1 MDVPNDFNDGLSL
14 SERPTY
20 MQQHVLSR
28 CTVTERPSWVR
39 PSYNTCRDYQASGPY
54 MQETTKNENIIPDRN
69 NLDNDEVDLYR
80 TMDSGSTGSSHG
92 SDQPESNMNESMQ
105 NDDND
110 ENKDV
115 EFIEAHA
122 RQNQNGLERIIA
134 NNEFIEIIQTTQQ
147 WDAIPDSEGLCNN
160 MYLAGIT
167 EDMFYFNRMMNHIRT
182 AKKEAYDWL
191 IQRVVSKWSLLF
203 DNGCQYSIMTTNAS

>member
-147 WDAIPDSEGLCNN
+147 WDDIDRVKSVVMPGARHKDMDDEGLTKEF
-160 MYLAGIT
+160 LQ
-167 EDMFYFNRMMNHIRT
+167 NRIEHLEHGTLSNDLWI
-182 AKKEAYDWL
+182 AL
-191 IQRVVSKWSLLF
+191 IELVKTSF
-203 DNGCQYSIMTTNAS
+203 F